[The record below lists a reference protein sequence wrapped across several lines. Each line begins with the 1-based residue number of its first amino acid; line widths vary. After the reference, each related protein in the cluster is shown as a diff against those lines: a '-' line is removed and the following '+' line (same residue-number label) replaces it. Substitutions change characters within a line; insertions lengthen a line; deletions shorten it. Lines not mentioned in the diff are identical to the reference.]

1 MRINQLC
8 YSVLVLSL
16 IASYFVFHSFWAW
29 LLLVNIFTFLLY
41 GADKYAARRDWQ
53 RVPEKTLLIFG
64 LVGGWP
70 GGMIAQQLFRHKTQ
84 KQPFKTWFM
93 VSVIVNLVVLLG
105 LVYQSELLGQITTL

>member
-41 GADKYAARRDWQ
+41 GADKYAARSDWQ

-70 GGMIAQQLFRHKTQ
+70 GGVIAQQLFRHKTQ

-93 VSVIVNLVVLLG
+93 VSVIVNLAVLLG
-105 LVYQSELLGQITTL
+105 LVYQSELLEQITTL

>member
-16 IASYFVFHSFWAW
+16 IASYFVFHSFWVW

-41 GADKYAARRDWQ
+41 GADKYAARSDWQ

-70 GGMIAQQLFRHKTQ
+70 GGVIAQQFFRHKTQ

-105 LVYQSELLGQITTL
+105 LVYQRELLEQITTL